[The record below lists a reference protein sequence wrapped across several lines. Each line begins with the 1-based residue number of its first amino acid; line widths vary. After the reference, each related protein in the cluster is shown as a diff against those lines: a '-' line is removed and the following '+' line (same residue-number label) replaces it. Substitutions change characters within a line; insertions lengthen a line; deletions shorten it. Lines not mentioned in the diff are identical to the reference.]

1 MEKPKILIVDD
12 EPINLTVLR
21 KLLNPHFQVQACKTG
36 EGALQAVRM
45 EPLPEMVLLDIMMPG
60 MDGYT
65 VLARM
70 NENPA
75 TREIPVIFISALDSI
90 VDEEKGFRL
99 GAVDYITKPFRPVIV
114 LERIKVHL
122 ELKHSRDALKNQN
135 EWLEAEVE
143 RRVQE
148 NQLIQDA
155 ALGVISQ
162 LAETRDTDIGDHIQR
177 AQAIVE
183 IIARA
188 LQKEERYAK
197 ELGGGILSQIVKAT
211 PLHDIGK
218 IGVPDAIL
226 LKSGKLT
233 PEEFAV
239 MQTHSRIGGHA
250 IRTAINHALKMNG
263 GDSCAQKSV
272 TLSFL
277 EVAYQIATY
286 HHERWDGEGYP
297 EGLKGEEIPLPARIM
312 ALADTF
318 DALTSPRIYKSEWST
333 DNAIAFIW
341 QQRGRQFDPSVV
353 DAFMG
358 ELEAVRQ
365 VLQTSAGSFEEFLT

>member
-1 MEKPKILIVDD
+1 VEKPKILIVDD

-21 KLLNPHFQVQACKTG
+21 KLLSPYFRVQACKTG
-36 EGALQAVRM
+36 EEALLAVRM

-65 VLARM
+65 VLAKMR
-70 NENPA
+70 ENPA

-99 GAVDYITKPFRPVIV
+99 GAVDYITKPFRTVIV
-114 LERIKVHL
+114 LERIKAHL

-143 RRVQE
+143 RRVHE

-162 LAETRDTDIGDHIQR
+162 LAETRDTDIGDHVQR
-177 AQAIVE
+177 AQTIVE
-183 IIARA
+183 LIARA
-188 LQKEERYAK
+188 MQKEERYAA
-197 ELGGGILSQIVKAT
+197 ELGGGALTQIVKAT

-218 IGVPDAIL
+218 IGIPDSIL
-226 LKSGKLT
+226 LKPGRLT

-239 MQTHSRIGGHA
+239 MKTHSKIGGNA
-250 IRTAINHALKMNG
+250 IRAAINHALKMNG
-263 GDSCAQKSV
+263 GGTCEHKCV
-272 TLSFL
+272 TLAFL
-277 EVAYQIATY
+277 EVAYQIAAY
-286 HHERWDGEGYP
+286 HHERWDGKGYP

-318 DALTSPRIYKSEWST
+318 DALTSPRIYKKEWST
-333 DNAIAFIW
+333 KAAVEYIV
-341 QQRGRQFDPSVV
+341 QQRGKQFDPGVV
-353 DAFMG
+353 DAFMK
-358 ELEAVRQ
+358 ELAAISQALNADEA
-365 VLQTSAGSFEEFLT
+365 S

>member
-21 KLLNPHFQVQACKTG
+21 KLLNPYFRVQVCKTG
-36 EGALQAVRM
+36 EGALQAAGM

-70 NENPA
+70 HENPA

-114 LERIKVHL
+114 LERIKAHL

-162 LAETRDTDIGDHIQR
+162 LAETRDTDIGDHVER

-183 IIARA
+183 IIARSM
-188 LQKEERYAK
+188 QKETRYSQ
-197 ELGGGILSQIVKAT
+197 ELGGGALTQIVKAT

-218 IGVPDAIL
+218 IGIPDSIL
-226 LKSGKLT
+226 LKPGRLT
-233 PEEFAV
+233 P
-239 MQTHSRIGGHA
+239 
-250 IRTAINHALKMNG
+250 
-263 GDSCAQKSV
+263 
-272 TLSFL
+272 
-277 EVAYQIATY
+277 
-286 HHERWDGEGYP
+286 
-297 EGLKGEEIPLPARIM
+297 
-312 ALADTF
+312 
-318 DALTSPRIYKSEWST
+318 
-333 DNAIAFIW
+333 
-341 QQRGRQFDPSVV
+341 
-353 DAFMG
+353 
-358 ELEAVRQ
+358 
-365 VLQTSAGSFEEFLT
+365 